1 MKADLSNKVAL
12 VTGAARGI
20 GHAIARLLADNGA
33 RVVVADLDAGGA
45 TAAAAGMK
53 GAMALRMDVSSA
65 TEVAAGVRQVQAEL
79 GRIDILVNNA
89 GINTVSHRVTIDQ
102 FPIDEWDRIMAVDL
116 RGVFLVSRAVS
127 AVMIAQQAG
136 RIVNIASVLGIVPA
150 RLQCAYTAA
159 KAGVINLTQTMAIE
173 LAPSGIAVN
182 CVAPGS
188 TLTEGTKQLFY
199 GGKDAAMKEK
209 AQRVLSHIPAGRP
222 GTVEEVA
229 QAVLFFAAPETGYI
243 TGQIL
248 SVDGGWTA
256 GGFLRD
262 F

>member
-1 MKADLSNKVAL
+1 MKADLQNQVAL

-20 GHAIARLLADNGA
+20 GRAIAQVLADNGA
-33 RVVVADLDAGGA
+33 RVIVADLDEAA
-45 TAAAAGMK
+45 AKEAAAALP
-53 GAMALRMDVSSA
+53 GATALRMDVSSA
-65 TEVAAGVRQVQAEL
+65 DEVEAGVKAAVAWG

-89 GINTVSHRVTIDQ
+89 GINTMKHRVTVDQ
-102 FPIDEWDRIMAVDL
+102 FPIEEWDRIMAVDL
-116 RGVFLVSRAVS
+116 RGVFLVSRAVT
-127 AVMIAQQAG
+127 AVMAAQGGG
-136 RIVNIASVLGIVPA
+136 RVVNIASVLGIVPA

-159 KAGVINLTQTMAIE
+159 KAGVITLTQTMAIE
-173 LAPSGIAVN
+173 LAPKQITVN

-188 TLTEGTKQLFY
+188 TLTAGTEGLFY
-199 GGKDAAMKEK
+199 GKDAIMQER
-209 AQRVLSHIPAGRP
+209 AQRMISHIPAGRV
-222 GTVEEVA
+222 GKAEEVA
-229 QAVLFFAAPETGYI
+229 QAVLFFSTPETGYI

>member
-1 MKADLSNKVAL
+1 MKADLSNQVAL

-20 GHAIARLLADNGA
+20 GHATARLLADNGA
-33 RVVVADLDAGGA
+33 RVIVADIDEAGA
-45 TAAAAGMK
+45 KTAAAGLQ
-53 GAMALRMDVSSA
+53 GATGLRMDVASA
-65 TEVAAGVRQVQAEL
+65 TEVEEGIRKIQAQF

-89 GINTVSHRVTIDQ
+89 GINTTGHRVTIDQ
-102 FPIDEWDRIMAVDL
+102 FPIEEWDRIMAVDL

-127 AVMIAQQAG
+127 AIMIAQKSG
-136 RIVNIASVLGIVPA
+136 RIVNIGSVLGIVPA

-159 KAGVINLTQTMAIE
+159 KAGVAHLTRTMAIE
-173 LAPSGIAVN
+173 LAPAGIAVN

-188 TLTEGTKQLFY
+188 TVTEGTRNLFY
-199 GGKDAAMKEK
+199 GNKDAAMQEK
-209 AQRVLSHIPAGRP
+209 AQRMLSHVPAGRP
-222 GTVEEVA
+222 GQVGEVA
-229 QAVLFFAAPETGYI
+229 QAVLFFAAPETGYV